1 MIKLLLIAALAV
13 GIVFWLRRL
22 MTPRPTLDEA
32 EARAI
37 LGIGASA
44 GADEIRNAH
53 RKLVSAVHPDRG
65 GSAELARRINMAR
78 DVLLKRTAD

>member
-13 GIVFWLRRL
+13 GIVLWLRRL

-37 LGIGASA
+37 LGIGAGA
-44 GADEIRNAH
+44 GPDEIRNAH

-78 DVLLKRTAD
+78 DVLLKRTAE

>member
-1 MIKLLLIAALAV
+1 MMKLLLIAALAI
-13 GIVFWLRRL
+13 GIGLWLRRL
-22 MTPRPTLDEA
+22 MTPRPRLDEA

-37 LGIGASA
+37 LGIGAGA
-44 GADEIRNAH
+44 GPDEIRSAH

-78 DVLLKRTAD
+78 DVLLKRSAE